1 MAIRACHSYLTLGK
15 LSLCSF
21 KEGEWGMGNWEW
33 GVGSG
38 ELGIGNWE
46 LGIGNGYKRIR
57 RIFNRFLFT

>member
-33 GVGSG
+33 EWEWGM
-38 ELGIGNWE
+38 GN
-46 LGIGNGYKRIR
+46 GNGNGNGNGYKRIR